1 MSRLS
6 ILWREQNSDD
16 GKAKDLI
23 TCFDIISHPLK
34 READHST
41 AMERNS
47 SLWKN
52 LIDEHPV
59 CTSWKQEA
67 EGAICHL
74 ASILFVDQ
82 SDSWWRISAL
92 HFPLPVSGFSWM
104 GLTETHRGRHLSG
117 NSHSRNWLSLCVLE
131 EKEIILALG
140 STSLHLPPVFSLNWQ
155 WHCRQTLCLE
165 WQGIYRKKIS
175 LRYSVTQL
183 LSNVKSRNV
192 QITPDGTVSEFQ
204 KILW

>member
-1 MSRLS
+1 MAWVPDAAQ
-6 ILWREQNSDD
+6 ILLCCGCGVGWHPQLQFIPWPGNFGGPHMQPWKKQRNLKNPKKTPWSQKTLWQN
-16 GKAKDLI
+16 
-23 TCFDIISHPLK
+23 ISYFLT
-34 READHST
+34 SVY
-41 AMERNS
+41 
-47 SLWKN
+47 
-52 LIDEHPV
+52 V
-59 CTSWKQEA
+59 C
-67 EGAICHL
+67 G
-74 ASILFVDQ
+74 LFF
-82 SDSWWRISAL
+82 L
-92 HFPLPVSGFSWM
+92 
-104 GLTETHRGRHLSG
+104 G